1 MISDKITGIIEGGL
15 GNQLFI
21 IFTTMSKAFDDNK
34 DFSIWPKDNNGF
46 NRPFYFGNLLKK
58 LTFKVENNIE
68 NVQNRYGYQEQ
79 NFHYNPIPKDALTLS
94 GYFQSPKY
102 FHHNKDKIVKY
113 LELNKFQDRYKLNG
127 DYIMLHFRLE
137 DNLWRRYPNHLITPT
152 YFINALI
159 KLFELIPDANDKY
172 KFIIFG
178 LENDDDLINDYIDEI
193 TNEIYNK
200 IGIKIDFIKIYE
212 LIPNTKDYQEL
223 MYMTSCKHFIIA
235 NSTFSWFGAYLSKN
249 ENAIVMYPDE
259 WFGPQLKDKLLLFD
273 MYPDNWIK
281 IKAL

>member
-1 MISDKITGIIEGGL
+1 MTSTKITSIISAGL
-15 GNQLFI
+15 GNQLFM
-21 IFTTMSKAFDDNK
+21 IFTGLSKAIDENR
-34 DFSIWPKDNNGF
+34 DFSVFPIITNGH
-46 NRPFYFGNLLKK
+46 RGYYFSNLLKK
-58 LTFKVENNIE
+58 LSFKIEDKME
-68 NVQNRYGYQEQ
+68 NVQQRYGYEEQ
-79 NFHYNPIPKDALTLS
+79 NFHYNPIPKDALTLK
-94 GYFQSPKY
+94 GYFQCPKY
-102 FHHNKDKIVKY
+102 FHHNKDKIIKY
-113 LELNKFQDRYKLNG
+113 LELDKFQDRYKLKG
-127 DYIMLHFRLE
+127 DYVMLHFRFE
-137 DNLWRRYPNHLITPT
+137 DNLINQTNHVQLRPS

-223 MYMTSCKHFIIA
+223 MYMTSCKHFIVA
-235 NSTFSWFGAYLSKN
+235 NSSFSWFGAYLSKN

-259 WFGPQLKDKLLLFD
+259 WFGPNLKNEKLIKDLFL
-273 MYPDNWIK
+273 YNWTK
-281 IKAL
+281 IKAF